1 MGKTNHYD
9 EEFRRNAVD
18 LLASTGKPLKRVAA
32 DLGVSPN
39 ALRAWRN
46 RLLAQN
52 GGGGSGAAGTAGSAA
67 MTGEQLWSELQRLR
81 KENEYLRRQRDIL
94 KKAALILGED
104 PR

>member
-1 MGKTNHYD
+1 MGKTNLYD

-18 LLASTGKPLKRVAA
+18 LLVSSGKPLKRVAA

-46 RLLAQN
+46 RRPARN
-52 GGGGSGAAGTAGSAA
+52 GGGGSGAVGTAGSAA
-67 MTGEQLWSELQRLR
+67 MTGEQLLAEIQRLR
-81 KENEYLRRQRDIL
+81 KENDYLRRQREIL

>member
-1 MGKTNHYD
+1 MPTGNRYD

-18 LLASTGKPLKRVAA
+18 LLVSSGKPLKRVAE
-32 DLGVSPN
+32 DLGITAN
-39 ALRAWRN
+39 TLRSWRN
-46 RLLAQN
+46 RLLDQSA
-52 GGGGSGAAGTAGSAA
+52 GGESGAEGAAETAG
-67 MTGEQLWSELQRLR
+67 MTGEQVAAELRRLR